1 MSDGRTSDP
10 DALFLGVD
18 GGGSKT
24 LAVLVDADGA
34 ERGRG
39 LAGGS
44 NYHVVGLD
52 AAVTAIQAA
61 VATARNM
68 ARRREPLAAAWV
80 GLAGVDRAADA
91 NLLAPRLDT
100 LAGAL
105 RLTNDAE
112 LALSGLPRG
121 VGVALI
127 AGTGSIALGRGADG
141 RFARTSG
148 WGHLMGDEGSGYDIG
163 QRALRAAARA
173 ADGRGQPTLLLDR
186 ILGAW
191 RLSAPED
198 LFTSV
203 YGDPDKARL
212 ARLANL
218 VIACAGEG
226 DVVARAII
234 DDAADELALAV
245 RTVAARLH
253 LPSPVDLALGGG
265 LLAHETTFRELV
277 LARIRRE
284 LAIAAVTLVEE
295 PAAQAARWLAQHSA
309 PMPPT
314 GESDPARD

>member
-1 MSDGRTSDP
+1 MSDEHYFAGI
-10 DALFLGVD
+10 D

-24 LAVLVDADGA
+24 VVVVVDDQGC
-34 ERGRG
+34 ERSRVRTTSTNQAAIGTEAAIATLR
-39 LAGGS
+39 AAMQ
-44 NYHVVGLD
+44 D
-52 AAVTAIQAA
+52 AA
-61 VATARNM
+61 
-68 ARRREPLAAAWV
+68 AAAGASLPFARAWF
-80 GLAGVDRAADA
+80 GLSGFDRAEDRARMEPS
-91 NLLAPRLDT
+91 LRQLARS
-100 LAGAL
+100 LAM
-105 RLTNDAE
+105 TNDARLV
-112 LALSGLPRG
+112 LAGLPG
-121 VGVALI
+121 SIGIALI

-186 ILGAW
+186 ILGDW